1 MIASQRM
8 RTLTFKYVIGAGA
21 MGTVYHAE
29 LRVPHGGFTKQ
40 CAVKVI
46 QSSAA
51 DQVHFRSRMRDEARL
66 LGMLQD
72 EQILGVTELATVE
85 GRDAVIM
92 EYVDGVDLN
101 DLIRSQ
107 ECPARALAEL
117 GAELAGIL
125 YRAHSA
131 KHPNTQEPLC
141 VIHRDVKPANV
152 MITARGG
159 VRLLDFGVARAAFD
173 SRESQT
179 QGLVLGTL
187 NYFPPEILAGGDPTP
202 AVDIYGLGLT
212 LWECAAGRNWGSPQ
226 VNQKRFEHR
235 VDQRLAEIEG
245 KYKAIIP
252 VLHQM
257 LQWHPKL
264 RADGGV
270 LERSLL
276 QSADSSQGKGLRTW
290 AREVVPP
297 MLQAR
302 GRKMDDPLV
311 GRTIPIDGGGD
322 AGGAVEPLRVM
333 EPPTLELKGDSESSF
348 NDLAPPAAVKRA
360 MADPTLDEM
369 IVVPPSRPKK
379 KKRGPS
385 AILILGGAVVVGAL
399 VGLFIVLIMVVVA
412 VIVGMT

>member
-1 MIASQRM
+1 M
-8 RTLTFKYVIGAGA
+8 RTLTFNYVIGSGA

-72 EQILGVTELATVE
+72 EQILGVSELTTVG

-92 EYVDGVDLN
+92 EFVDGVDLN

-131 KHPNTQEPLC
+131 KHPNTGEPLR

-202 AVDIYGLGLT
+202 TVDIYGLGLT

-245 KYKAIIP
+245 KYKALIP

-276 QSADSSQGKGLRTW
+276 QSADSSEGMGLRTW

-302 GRKMDDPLV
+302 GRKMDDPFV
-311 GRTIPIDGGGD
+311 GQTIPIDGGGD
-322 AGGAVEPLRVM
+322 VVSGVEPLRVM
-333 EPPTLELKGDSESSF
+333 DRAPTPEIKADLEESF

-360 MADPTLDEM
+360 AADPTLDEL
-369 IVVPPSRPKK
+369 VSLAPRPKK
-379 KKRGPS
+379 KKKGPS

-399 VGLFIVLIMVVVA
+399 VGLFIVLAMVVVA
-412 VIVGMT
+412 LIVGMT